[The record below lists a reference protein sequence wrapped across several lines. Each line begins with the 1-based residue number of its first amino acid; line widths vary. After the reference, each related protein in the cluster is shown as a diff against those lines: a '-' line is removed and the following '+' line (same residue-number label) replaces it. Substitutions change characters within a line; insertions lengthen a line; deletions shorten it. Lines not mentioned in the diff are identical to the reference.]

1 MPTKSTA
8 AKTKAAKT
16 VKKTTAKKSA
26 AKKAPKTTAKKAT
39 VKVVAEKAPKITA
52 EMAALAS
59 RTELARK
66 SAEENYTQVNLT
78 ARSLKDSAIAA
89 KNYQKPERKPAKKA
103 AAKAPAKKAKKIVYN
118 GLPTVRGKDY
128 AKVVA
133 EKMASAAMESRQA
146 LATKKSFAQAA
157 APVEVVEEKPVKKA
171 RKACKPKKE
180 TAKTTK
186 TTKVAKP
193 KTTKKKAVK
202 KVEPAMASR
211 IALAQKSA
219 GENTAQNNLEARSKA
234 DGAVAAKGYKKP
246 TRKKAAKA
254 KNPAKVE
261 MEAIINEMNAG
272 ARIMKMIE
280 EVPGVPFE
288 EAIQAVKDQAAM
300 ASRIALASKKVVSN
314 MDQTTQFTQ
323 DSAKFYNDLDDYT
336 MIEMFNALGVDMTL
350 DTLKDQLSATL
361 DIETQIKTYLDQ
373 VSEEGKAYTF
383 EKDGFDLSV
392 IPFLCN
398 RVAETL
404 PNKAQDNVMLA
415 KKITADVDRMLINDG
430 LNDSAIYNDLMDDV
444 RKVLV
449 FAQRNGVSTLAE
461 CEKTVPADLQV
472 LVDRFMTVA
481 YTILPGWQYN
491 DVKYYEGFIYAVV
504 AQFDDLVGQQNRV
517 LMDIADLY
525 IKHGDYQRGNDD
537 YGYVLR
543 ENQIKDQIYYRYASV
558 YEPFDPQRAKNIA
571 QDALRVIDSR
581 YEYHQKIVDILNK

>member
-16 VKKTTAKKSA
+16 VKKTTAKKPA
-26 AKKAPKTTAKKAT
+26 AKKATRTTAKKAT

-66 SAEENYTQVNLT
+66 AAEEKYTQVNLT

-103 AAKAPAKKAKKIVYN
+103 ATKAPAKKAKKIVYN

-146 LATKKSFAQAA
+146 LATKKSFVQAVS
-157 APVEVVEEKPVKKA
+157 PVEVVEEKPVKKA

-180 TAKTTK
+180 TVKTTK
-186 TTKVAKP
+186 TTKA
-193 KTTKKKAVK
+193 KTTKKKVVK

-219 GENTAQNNLEARSKA
+219 GENTVQNNLEARSKA
-234 DGAVAAKGYKKP
+234 DGAVAAKGYKKT

-254 KNPAKVE
+254 KNPAKAE
-261 MEAIINEMNAG
+261 MEAIVNEMNAG

-300 ASRIALASKKVVSN
+300 ASRIALASKKVVST

-336 MIEMFNALGVDMTL
+336 MIEMFNALGVNMTL

-361 DIETQIKTYLDQ
+361 DIEKQIKTYLDQ
-373 VSEEGKAYTF
+373 VSEEGKTYTF

-398 RVAETL
+398 RVAKTL
-404 PNKAQDNVMLA
+404 PNKAQDNIMLA
-415 KKITADVDRMLINDG
+415 KKITADIDRMLINDG
-430 LNDSAIYNDLMDDV
+430 LNDSAIYKDLLDDV
-444 RKVLV
+444 RKILI

-461 CEKTVPADLQV
+461 CEKTVPADLQA
-472 LVDRFMTVA
+472 LMDRFMTVA

-571 QDALRVIDSR
+571 RDALRVVDSR

>member
-1 MPTKSTA
+1 MSTKSTA
-8 AKTKAAKT
+8 AKTRAAKT
-16 VKKTTAKKSA
+16 VKKTTAKKTA
-26 AKKAPKTTAKKAT
+26 AKKAPKTTAKKAVT
-39 VKVVAEKAPKITA
+39 QVVIEKAPIITT
-52 EMAALAS
+52 EVAALAS

-66 SAEENYTQVNLT
+66 SAEDNYTQVNLT

-89 KNYQKPERKPAKKA
+89 KNYTKPERKPAKKVV
-103 AAKAPAKKAKKIVYN
+103 AKTTAKKANKKIVYN

-133 EKMASAAMESRQA
+133 ERIASAAMESRHA
-146 LATKKSFAQAA
+146 LATKAVKETVS
-157 APVEVVEEKPVKKA
+157 PVEVVEEKPAKKT
-171 RKACKPKKE
+171 RRACKPKKE
-180 TAKTTK
+180 TTK
-186 TTKVAKP
+186 TTKP
-193 KTTKKKAVK
+193 RTTRKKAVK
-202 KVEPAMASR
+202 KVDPAMASR

-219 GENTAQNNLEARSKA
+219 GENTAQNNLAARSKA
-234 DGAVAAKGYKKP
+234 DGALAAKGYKKP
-246 TRKKAAKA
+246 TRKKVKKA

-288 EAIQAVKDQAAM
+288 EVIQAVQAKAAM
-300 ASRIALASKKVVSN
+300 ASRIALASKKVVST
-314 MDQTTQFTQ
+314 MERTTQSTQ
-323 DSAKFYNDLDDYT
+323 DSEKFYNDLDDYT
-336 MIEMFNALGVDMTL
+336 LIEMFNALGVDMTL
-350 DTLKDQLSATL
+350 DTLKDQLATAL
-361 DIETQIKTYLDQ
+361 DIDVQIETYLGQ
-373 VSEEGKAYTF
+373 VNEEGKTYTF
-383 EKDGFDLSV
+383 EKDGFDLGV
-392 IPFLCN
+392 IPFLCK
-398 RVAETL
+398 RVAQTL

-415 KKITADVDRMLINDG
+415 KKIIKDVDRMLINDG
-430 LNDSAIYNDLMDDV
+430 LNDAAIYNDLMDDV

-449 FAQRNGVSTLAE
+449 FAQRNGISTLAE
-461 CEKTVPADLQV
+461 CEKTIPADLKV

-504 AQFDDLVGQQNRV
+504 AQFDDLVDQQNRV

-525 IKHGDYQRGNDD
+525 IKHGDYQRGNND

-581 YEYHQKIVDILNK
+581 YEYHQKIVDILDK

>member
-16 VKKTTAKKSA
+16 VKKTTVKKTV
-26 AKKAPKTTAKKAT
+26 AKKAPKTTAKKAVT
-39 VKVVAEKAPKITA
+39 QVVTKKAPKITA

-89 KNYQKPERKPAKKA
+89 KNYQKPTRKPAKKVV
-103 AAKAPAKKAKKIVYN
+103 AKAPAKKANKKIVYN

-133 EKMASAAMESRQA
+133 ERMATAAMESRQA
-146 LATKKSFAQAA
+146 LATKKLKEAVP
-157 APVEVVEEKPVKKA
+157 PVEVVEEKPAKKT
-171 RKACKPKKE
+171 RRACKPKKE
-180 TAKTTK
+180 TTK
-186 TTKVAKP
+186 TTKAR
-193 KTTKKKAVK
+193 TTKRKAVK

-211 IALAQKSA
+211 IELAQKSA
-219 GENTAQNNLEARSKA
+219 KDNAAQNNLEARSKA
-234 DGAVAAKGYKKP
+234 DGAVAAKGFKKP
-246 TRKKAAKA
+246 TRKKATKA
-254 KNPAKVE
+254 KNPAKAE
-261 MEAIINEMNAG
+261 MDAIVNEMNAG

-288 EAIQAVKDQAAM
+288 DVVREVQEKAAM
-300 ASRIALASKKVVSN
+300 ASRVALACKKVVST
-314 MDQTTQFTQ
+314 MDKTTQFTQ
-323 DSAKFYNDLDDYT
+323 DSNQFYSDLDDYT
-336 MIEMFNALGVDMTL
+336 LIEMFNALGVGLTL
-350 DTLKDQLSATL
+350 DALKDQLSATL
-361 DIETQIKTYLDQ
+361 DIDTQIKTYLDQ

-383 EKDGFDLSV
+383 EKDGFDIDV
-392 IPFLCN
+392 IPFLCK
-398 RVAETL
+398 RVAATL

-415 KKITADVDRMLINDG
+415 KKITEDIDRMLINDG
-430 LNDSAIYNDLMDDV
+430 LNDAAIYNDLMDDV
-444 RKVLV
+444 RKILV
-449 FAQRNGVSTLAE
+449 FAQRNGISTLAE
-461 CEKTVPADLQV
+461 CKKTIPADLKA

-504 AQFDDLVGQQNRV
+504 AQFDDLVDQQNRV

-525 IKHGDYQRGNDD
+525 IKHGDYQRGNND